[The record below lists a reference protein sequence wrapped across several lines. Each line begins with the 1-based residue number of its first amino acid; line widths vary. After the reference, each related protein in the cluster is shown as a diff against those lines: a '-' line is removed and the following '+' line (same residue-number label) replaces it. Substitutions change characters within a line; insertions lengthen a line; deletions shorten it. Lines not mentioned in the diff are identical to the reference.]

1 MRQLLD
7 SFFDAYLLKR
17 DLELTLAVVS
27 DQVISVGTGDQ
38 EAARN
43 KEEFRSLL
51 EREFRAV
58 HGSFSYEIRDYAET
72 RYEEDLEGA
81 FCRMVTVLTADA
93 GEKTVLE
100 TRLTAMARK
109 EEDGWKF
116 ISFHMSE
123 PAQGQEA
130 GEFFPLRYGKQSAG
144 RPIGQQAERKLIQ
157 MMSAVIPGGIMG
169 GYLEKGFPLYV
180 INDTMLRYLGYTYEE
195 LVRETN
201 EEMVRVIAPEDRE
214 RVEREIFD
222 SVGRTGMYEVQ
233 YQIVRRDGTRVWMLD
248 RGNEVVTEDGRRA
261 IISLMI
267 DISESMDIQEKLKR
281 EAQEDELTRI
291 LNRKGAI
298 HFIEKALKSQADGT
312 LLLMDIDNFKRVN
325 DNYGHMA
332 GDRVLVELAQIL
344 QKSTRK
350 GDVVARLGGDEFL
363 VYINGCS
370 ILEIVSRRVETI
382 GKLFGQA
389 VESYPLAEMSVSTG
403 IAVKED
409 GSTFEQLYREA
420 DAALYQVK
428 NQKKG
433 GYAFW
438 KDEQETAVS
447 RRPE

>member
-1 MRQLLD
+1 
-7 SFFDAYLLKR
+7 
-17 DLELTLAVVS
+17 
-27 DQVISVGTGDQ
+27 
-38 EAARN
+38 
-43 KEEFRSLL
+43 
-51 EREFRAV
+51 
-58 HGSFSYEIRDYAET
+58 
-72 RYEEDLEGA
+72 
-81 FCRMVTVLTADA
+81 
-93 GEKTVLE
+93 
-100 TRLTAMARK
+100 
-109 EEDGWKF
+109 
-116 ISFHMSE
+116 
-123 PAQGQEA
+123 
-130 GEFFPLRYGKQSAG
+130 
-144 RPIGQQAERKLIQ
+144 
-157 MMSAVIPGGIMG
+157 MG

>member
-1 MRQLLD
+1 
-7 SFFDAYLLKR
+7 
-17 DLELTLAVVS
+17 
-27 DQVISVGTGDQ
+27 
-38 EAARN
+38 
-43 KEEFRSLL
+43 
-51 EREFRAV
+51 
-58 HGSFSYEIRDYAET
+58 
-72 RYEEDLEGA
+72 
-81 FCRMVTVLTADA
+81 
-93 GEKTVLE
+93 
-100 TRLTAMARK
+100 
-109 EEDGWKF
+109 
-116 ISFHMSE
+116 
-123 PAQGQEA
+123 
-130 GEFFPLRYGKQSAG
+130 
-144 RPIGQQAERKLIQ
+144 
-157 MMSAVIPGGIMG
+157 MG

-298 HFIEKALKSQADGT
+298 HFIEKALKSQTDGT